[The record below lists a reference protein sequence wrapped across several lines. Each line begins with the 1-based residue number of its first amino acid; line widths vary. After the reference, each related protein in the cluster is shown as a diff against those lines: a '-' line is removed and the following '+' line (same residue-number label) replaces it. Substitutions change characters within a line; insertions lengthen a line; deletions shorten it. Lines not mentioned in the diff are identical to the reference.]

1 MDKTKIIK
9 ETKLNRILEY
19 HFKIGFIIISG
30 SRAENSEEENNKNFE
45 SLKSNVR
52 EGGFSYIPV
61 FGGYIEDERD
71 DKNKL
76 TGVKHEVVEKAL
88 IVPNRVL
95 ATSNYYSDDKK
106 LFELGKEL
114 TKKYKQQDFLFKPK
128 SDENITSYFDGNGK
142 KTQTFKNVKEN
153 DLSQIFFT
161 KLIRRKKQE
170 DRRFTFTESIDK
182 ELIINFYINK
192 SPQSVAEA
200 RSRYGEVFYGSK
212 KEKQNE

>member
-1 MDKTKIIK
+1 M
-9 ETKLNRILEY
+9 
-19 HFKIGFIIISG
+19 
-30 SRAENSEEENNKNFE
+30 
-45 SLKSNVR
+45 
-52 EGGFSYIPV
+52 SYITKGDALN
-61 FGGYIEDERD
+61 FLQTETNAYIDAGFATWLSAIE
-71 DKNKL
+71 
-76 TGVKHEVVEKAL
+76 TFIEKF
-88 IVPNRVL
+88 
-95 ATSNYYSDDKK
+95 T
-106 LFELGKEL
+106 GKEFEQVVAD
-114 TKKYKQQDFLFKPK
+114 TR
-128 SDENITSYFDGNGK
+128 YFDGNGK

-170 DRRFTFTESIDK
+170 DRRFTFTESNDK